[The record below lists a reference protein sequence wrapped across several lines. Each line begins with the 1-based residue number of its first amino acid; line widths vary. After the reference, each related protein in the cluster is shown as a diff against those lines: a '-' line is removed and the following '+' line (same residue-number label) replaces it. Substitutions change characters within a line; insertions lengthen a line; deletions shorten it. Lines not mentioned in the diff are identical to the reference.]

1 MTRSF
6 GPNTSSANVRL
17 ARRISGGSKPRSV
30 LAVLGS
36 TLLIPL
42 AACGDDAAQQT
53 DGTQPTSV
61 EDACPRREPVEGRS
75 LRIATTVAPITSI
88 AANIAAGSPTEIEG
102 IVPEGTN
109 SHTYEPPPSV
119 AATLE
124 SADIVFING
133 LVLEEP
139 TKDLAM
145 ANASPGSVIC
155 ELGTA
160 ILPREE
166 WIFDFSFPEEG
177 GKPNPH
183 LWTNPPMALEYAE
196 LIRDSLSS
204 ADPEHSE
211 IYAANFEAFS
221 AKVASLDEAL
231 RADLESLEESERLL
245 LTYHDAYAYFAKDYS
260 WTVIGAIQPSSFE
273 EPTPRE
279 VADLIEQVRS
289 TGVKAIFGS
298 EVFPSTVLEQIG
310 SETGVRYVDVLRDD
324 DLPGAPGDPEHSW
337 MSLMRFN
344 YVTMIEALGGT
355 ADNLKALDVTDVG
368 PDSAVYPQ

>member
-1 MTRSF
+1 MSYSEDMKST
-6 GPNTSSANVRL
+6 
-17 ARRISGGSKPRSV
+17 RRIVPLV
-30 LAVLGS
+30 VVLGVIAN
-36 TLLIPL
+36 LV
-42 AACGDDAAQQT
+42 ACSEETTNESSESMPVSADEVCPARELV
-53 DGTQPTSV
+53 DGR
-61 EDACPRREPVEGRS
+61 A

-88 AANIAAGSPTEIEG
+88 AANIASGTDTEIQG

-139 TKDLAM
+139 TKNMAL
-145 ANASPGSVIC
+145 ANAAEGSVIC

-160 ILPREE
+160 ILPPEE

-183 LWTNPPMALEYAE
+183 LWTNPPMALEYAA
-196 LIRDSLSS
+196 LIRDSLSA
-204 ADPEHSE
+204 ADPANSKV
-211 IYAANFEAFS
+211 YARNYEAF
-221 AKVASLDEAL
+221 AQKIAALDVALRSDLETLDESK
-231 RADLESLEESERLL
+231 RQL
-245 LTYHDAYAYFAKDYS
+245 LTYHDAYAYFAKEYG

-279 VADLIEQVRS
+279 IADLIEQVRS
-289 TGVKAIFGS
+289 TGVTAIFGS

-310 SETGVRYVDVLRDD
+310 NETGVRYVDVLRDD
-324 DLPGAPGDPEHSW
+324 DLIGAPGDAEHSW
-337 MSLMRFN
+337 LGLMRFN

-355 ADNLKALDVTDVG
+355 AENLKALDVSDVG

>member
-1 MTRSF
+1 MLYSEDMK
-6 GPNTSSANVRL
+6 NT
-17 ARRISGGSKPRSV
+17 RRIVPLV
-30 LAVLGS
+30 VVLGVIAN
-36 TLLIPL
+36 LV
-42 AACGDDAAQQT
+42 ACSE
-53 DGTQPTSV
+53 GTTNESSGSMPVSADEV
-61 EDACPRREPVEGRS
+61 CPAREPVDGRA

-88 AANIAAGSPTEIEG
+88 AANIASGTDTEIQG

-139 TKDLAM
+139 TKNMAL
-145 ANASPGSVIC
+145 ANAAEGSVIC

-160 ILPREE
+160 ILPPEE

-183 LWTNPPMALEYAE
+183 LWTNPPMALEYAA
-196 LIRDSLSS
+196 LIRDSLSA
-204 ADPEHSE
+204 ADPANSKV
-211 IYAANFEAFS
+211 YARNYEAF
-221 AKVASLDEAL
+221 AQKIAALDVALRSDLETLDESK
-231 RADLESLEESERLL
+231 RQL
-245 LTYHDAYAYFAKDYS
+245 LTYHDAYAYFAKEYG

-279 VADLIEQVRS
+279 IADLIEQVRS
-289 TGVKAIFGS
+289 TGVTAIFGS

-310 SETGVRYVDVLRDD
+310 NETEVRYVDVLRDD
-324 DLPGAPGDPEHSW
+324 DLIGAPGDSEHSW
-337 MSLMRFN
+337 LGLMRFN

-355 ADNLKALDVTDVG
+355 AENLKALDVSDVG

>member
-1 MTRSF
+1 MKST
-6 GPNTSSANVRL
+6 
-17 ARRISGGSKPRSV
+17 RRIVPLV
-30 LAVLGS
+30 VVLGVIAN
-36 TLLIPL
+36 LV
-42 AACGDDAAQQT
+42 ACSEETTNESSESMPVSADE
-53 DGTQPTSV
+53 V
-61 EDACPRREPVEGRS
+61 CPAREPVDGRA

-88 AANIAAGSPTEIEG
+88 AANIASGTDTEIQG

-139 TKDLAM
+139 TKNMAL
-145 ANASPGSVIC
+145 ANAAEGSVIC

-160 ILPREE
+160 ILPPEE

-183 LWTNPPMALEYAE
+183 LWTNPPMALEYAA
-196 LIRDSLSS
+196 LIRDSLSA
-204 ADPEHSE
+204 ADPANSKV
-211 IYAANFEAFS
+211 YARNYEAF
-221 AKVASLDEAL
+221 AQKIAALDVALRSDLETLDESK
-231 RADLESLEESERLL
+231 RQL
-245 LTYHDAYAYFAKDYS
+245 LTYHDAYAYFAKEYG

-279 VADLIEQVRS
+279 IADLIEQVRS
-289 TGVKAIFGS
+289 TGVTAIFGS

-310 SETGVRYVDVLRDD
+310 DETGVRYVDVLRDD
-324 DLPGAPGDPEHSW
+324 DLIGAPGDAEHSW
-337 MSLMRFN
+337 LGLMRFN

-355 ADNLKALDVTDVG
+355 AENLKALDVSDVG